1 MDDEDIN
8 NLIKKEAITMNWL
21 ASSAVESL
29 THKVFSAEQ
38 VRENEPFAAK
48 EAGCSMFQL
57 MQRAGEAVFKQLI
70 TRWPNARKILVVVG
84 HGNNGGDG
92 YIVSI
97 LARQKKLEVV
107 LCCADT
113 CREPKGD
120 ALTAQQ
126 QWLNAGQQL
135 VSWQELEFADYD
147 VIVDGLLGTG
157 IKGKVQEPY
166 QSIISAINDSPAAV
180 LSIDL
185 PSGLDANKGYPLGC
199 AVNADCTVTFV
210 GIKSGLVS
218 AKAKEY
224 AGELIFDDLA
234 IGAEF
239 STLVTAKARLVNYAS
254 LMPLPLRS
262 LNAHKGTNGK
272 LLCIG
277 GNTGMPGAIRMSGE
291 AALRTGAGLV
301 KVFCH
306 PASELQVSIGR
317 PELMLATR
325 HVEDQL
331 RWATCFAIGP
341 GLGQDEWSLALFDTL
356 HQHLIS
362 HPKPLVIDADGLNL
376 LASRPEL
383 IDSMRPA
390 VITPHPGE
398 AARLLACKIDDIEN
412 NRFFAATELA
422 KQYQTCCVLKGPGT
436 IISDGSQSIVCSDG
450 NPGMATGGMGDVLT
464 GITAALLAQGIP
476 AFQAAVYAVCL
487 HANAADKV
495 AAEYGQR
502 GMLATDLFEP
512 LRTLVN
518 WA

>member
-1 MDDEDIN
+1 MMKTLTTLLN
-8 NLIKKEAITMNWL
+8 KEANTMNWL
-21 ASSAVESL
+21 DRSAIESL

-38 VRENEPFAAK
+38 VRENEAA
-48 EAGCSMFQL
+48 AATAASCSMYQL
-57 MQRAGEAVFKQLI
+57 MQRAGEAVFKQLSA
-70 TRWPNARKILVVVG
+70 RWPKARRILVVVG

-92 YIVSI
+92 YIVSF
-97 LARQKKLEVV
+97 LARQNGLDVV

-113 CREPKGD
+113 SRLPTGD

-126 QWLNAGQQL
+126 QWLKEGGQL
-135 VSWQELEFADYD
+135 ASWQEVEFADFD

-157 IKGKVQEPY
+157 INGKVQEPY
-166 QSIISAINDSPAAV
+166 QSIIGAINDSPAAA

-185 PSGLDANKGYPLGC
+185 PSGLNADKGYPMGC

-210 GIKSGLVS
+210 GIKSGLVT
-218 AKAKEY
+218 AKGKEC
-224 AGELIFDDLA
+224 AGELIFDELG

-239 STLVTAKARLVNYAS
+239 STLVTAHARLVNYGV
-254 LMPLPLRS
+254 LMPLPPRA
-262 LNAHKGTNGK
+262 LNEHKGTNGK

-277 GNTGMPGAIRMSGE
+277 GSTGMPGAIRMSGE
-291 AALRTGAGLV
+291 AALRSGAGLV
-301 KVFCH
+301 KAFCH
-306 PASELQVSIGR
+306 PSSELQVITGR

-325 HVEDQL
+325 HIGKQL
-331 RWATCFAIGP
+331 GWATCFAIGP
-341 GLGQDEWSLALFDTL
+341 GLGQDDWGLELFDTL
-356 HQHLIS
+356 RQHLIS
-362 HPKPLVIDADGLNL
+362 HPKPVVIDADGLNL
-376 LASRPEL
+376 LASRPEW
-383 IDSMRPA
+383 IDSIRPA

-398 AARLLACKIDDIEN
+398 AARLLDCKIDDIEN
-412 NRFFAATELA
+412 NRFFSANKLA
-422 KQYQTCCVLKGPGT
+422 KQYQTCCVLKGAGT
-436 IISDGSQSIVCSDG
+436 IVSDGSQSIVCTDG

-495 AAEYGQR
+495 AAESGQR

-512 LRTLVN
+512 LRKLVN